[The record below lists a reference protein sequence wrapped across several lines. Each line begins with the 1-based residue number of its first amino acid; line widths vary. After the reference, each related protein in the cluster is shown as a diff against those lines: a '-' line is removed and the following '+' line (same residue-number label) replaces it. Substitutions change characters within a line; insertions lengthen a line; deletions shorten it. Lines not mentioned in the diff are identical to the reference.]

1 MADLPLG
8 SATRLLFT
16 GAPKLYRAARDA
28 GAGRRTALTIVAESA
43 YVLVRSAR
51 HSPGRW
57 RLQNAVRHFTWQAW
71 LTARHGFVTSRAVA
85 AAQER
90 GRERTADSLVDQRNN
105 AVGQTYG
112 HAHADELVALGR
124 RRAVSHLLD
133 VGTAQFQ
140 AGALAA
146 EDKKR

>member
-1 MADLPLG
+1 MPGLPLG
-8 SATRLLFT
+8 SAVRLLFT
-16 GAPKLYRAARDA
+16 GAPALYRAARDA
-28 GAGRRTALTIVAESA
+28 GADRHTALTVVAESG
-43 YVLVRSAR
+43 YVLVRAAR
-51 HSPGRW
+51 NSPGRW
-57 RLQNAVRHFTWQAW
+57 GQQNAVRHFTWQAW
-71 LTARHGFVTSRAVA
+71 LTARHGFVTARAVA

-105 AVGQTYG
+105 ATGQTYG

-124 RRAVSHLLD
+124 RQAVSRLLD
-133 VGTAQFQ
+133 VGIKQFR